1 MTERTTSL
9 GLPLVVTVGHEL
21 FAFAFAL
28 KGIGSMWG
36 MGYAVWDDIKMQEI

>member
-1 MTERTTSL
+1 MTERTTTL

-21 FAFAFAL
+21 FAFAL